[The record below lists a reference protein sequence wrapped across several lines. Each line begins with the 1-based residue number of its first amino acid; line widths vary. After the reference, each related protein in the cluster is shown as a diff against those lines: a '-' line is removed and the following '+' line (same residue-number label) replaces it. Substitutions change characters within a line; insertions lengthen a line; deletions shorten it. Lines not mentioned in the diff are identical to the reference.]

1 MQSPERTAAGAPA
14 PASATAAPH
23 LAVRP
28 LPEGRGVTLA
38 GEVGLATR
46 AVWTDVLAEAV
57 EGGRSAYVLELSEV
71 AFVDVAGAEALAAAA
86 RRLETGR
93 RIVLHDPPRT
103 LSRVLEMYWPGLPG
117 IEVPTP

>member
-1 MQSPERTAAGAPA
+1 
-14 PASATAAPH
+14 
-23 LAVRP
+23 
-28 LPEGRGVTLA
+28 
-38 GEVGLATR
+38 GEVGLTTR

-57 EGGRSAYVLELSEV
+57 EGGRGAYVLELSEV

-93 RIVLHDPPRT
+93 RIVLHNPPRA